1 MSCIKITFSFNAN
14 NTYVNYNIPFLDEE
28 IVIIENGK
36 INYQKKMIT
45 YIDKTKSAN
54 VKIKPD
60 QNKPDKNVYEM
71 IEKLIM
77 NDCKFLEDKQNI
89 ILSGKCIV
97 INSMNTEKSYVIEKE
112 IIIKKDKFFNP
123 LFYDKEVIN
132 DCLLC
137 GEEKIMYKS
146 YQMCSKCY
154 KLLFTL
160 NKNNRKYK
168 DDMNGYL
175 RLLNKTKL
183 WKGNGLP
190 NGVMVPSFNG
200 F

>member
-1 MSCIKITFSFNAN
+1 MSCIKITFSLNAN

-36 INYQKKMIT
+36 INYQKKMII

-54 VKIKPD
+54 VQIKQD
-60 QNKPDKNVYEM
+60 QIKSDKNVYEM

-77 NDCKFLEDKQNI
+77 DDCKFLEDKQNI

-97 INSMNTEKSYVIEKE
+97 INSMDTENSYVIEKE

-154 KLLFTL
+154 KL
-160 NKNNRKYK
+160 
-168 DDMNGYL
+168 
-175 RLLNKTKL
+175 
-183 WKGNGLP
+183 
-190 NGVMVPSFNG
+190 
-200 F
+200 